1 MKNEFVILH
10 DPVHGAIQVDELE
23 WLLIRSRPVQ
33 RLKGIKQLGLV
44 EAVYPGAN
52 HTRFEHSLGTMY
64 VAGRMA
70 SRLGL
75 ALEDV
80 RKVRIAGLL
89 HDLGHSA
96 LSHAVEGVLSRNPE
110 IQPQIRGRRAS
121 RHEEFTREIIE
132 SHPFGEKA
140 ISACEQAFGN
150 ADEIFREV
158 ADIAS
163 GGRPPLGQIISGDLD
178 ADRIDFLLRDSHH
191 SGVSLGLVDID
202 QIMQALTVCNDR
214 IVLAGVGD
222 FRAEMSQTA
231 AESMLIAR
239 AHHYNALIYHPSVQ
253 SIRAMLLAALENALA
268 RMEAEEAR
276 SRIALFFREYTDPD
290 LLRFIWENGDEHSRE
305 LLERIKYG
313 REFPLAARFDHGSLP
328 PDIRMALSTISR
340 NGRMRK
346 LFEDSL
352 GKKYS
357 ALVDITSGS
366 GVPRS
371 MRTEAN
377 GFLYDESAL
386 AAGLVKS
393 LTRQI
398 ALSFFSDSAAEVSLE
413 EVRLQTAKLQSFI
426 RAESYLPI
434 DGLLLLFYCLHSMLS
449 ESFGQRILVPRIR
462 NITWLYRTVQRLKDL
477 GQASL
482 YSLYDYSFHS
492 DFGFP
497 YSEKLFEDI
506 QILVAM
512 GMIYQDQRHYERNGQ
527 WLQRYEYML
536 TAEGVECAKEVA
548 ISYQKEAELLRVH
561 LRMEK
566 HNIPY
571 DVVSLHFKRYKGA

>member
-10 DPVHGAIQVDELE
+10 DPVHGAIQADELE

-64 VAGRMA
+64 VAGLMA

-75 ALEDV
+75 ALEEV
-80 RKVRIAGLL
+80 RKVRLAGLL

-110 IQPQIRGRRAS
+110 IQPQVKGRRAS

-140 ISACEQAFGN
+140 IRACEQAFGN

-191 SGVSLGLVDID
+191 SGVSLGLVDLD
-202 QIMQALTVCNDR
+202 QILQALTVCNDR

-253 SIRAMLLAALENALA
+253 SIRAMLLAELEKALA
-268 RMEAEEAR
+268 RMEAE
-276 SRIALFFREYTDPD
+276 
-290 LLRFIWENGDEHSRE
+290 
-305 LLERIKYG
+305 
-313 REFPLAARFDHGSLP
+313 
-328 PDIRMALSTISR
+328 
-340 NGRMRK
+340 
-346 LFEDSL
+346 
-352 GKKYS
+352 
-357 ALVDITSGS
+357 V
-366 GVPRS
+366 
-371 MRTEAN
+371 
-377 GFLYDESAL
+377 
-386 AAGLVKS
+386 
-393 LTRQI
+393 
-398 ALSFFSDSAAEVSLE
+398 
-413 EVRLQTAKLQSFI
+413 TA
-426 RAESYLPI
+426 P
-434 DGLLLLFYCLHSMLS
+434 
-449 ESFGQRILVPRIR
+449 
-462 NITWLYRTVQRLKDL
+462 
-477 GQASL
+477 
-482 YSLYDYSFHS
+482 
-492 DFGFP
+492 
-497 YSEKLFEDI
+497 
-506 QILVAM
+506 
-512 GMIYQDQRHYERNGQ
+512 
-527 WLQRYEYML
+527 
-536 TAEGVECAKEVA
+536 
-548 ISYQKEAELLRVH
+548 
-561 LRMEK
+561 
-566 HNIPY
+566 
-571 DVVSLHFKRYKGA
+571 